1 MPSPVEARALVLGA
15 NSYLGQRIVG
25 GRSSFIPVDIGRVN
39 FESDLVK
46 VRMSLEQAIDAY
58 PDIPV
63 LNCIGLR
70 HGAAT
75 ELALLN
81 SDLPKTV
88 AAVAEPTGTALVHIG
103 SAAELLRPLQMS
115 DEAFID
121 VPATARGY
129 AASKVTGTEAV
140 LDYRNGTVLRVYNL
154 HGLVHQEH
162 SGLHR
167 MCLAIRAAMQSSPG
181 EELIDTVRDYV
192 HWRDVRAAVDSAL
205 KDPRPGVMEICSG
218 VGISMAD
225 IACRLP
231 SPWGEAVAHM
241 LVPADLYSPVV
252 GPPSGIDPHVLALEL
267 CEEVLEC
274 ASS

>member
-1 MPSPVEARALVLGA
+1 MLGA
-15 NSYLGQRIVG
+15 NGYLGQRIIG
-25 GRSSFIPVDIGRVN
+25 GRSRFIPVDIGRVN
-39 FESDLVK
+39 SGSDLLM
-46 VRMSLEQAIDAY
+46 VRVSLEQAIDAY

-70 HGAAT
+70 HGTET

-88 AAVAEPTGTALVHIG
+88 AAVAELTGTALVHIG

-121 VPATARGY
+121 VPATARAY
-129 AASKVTGTEAV
+129 AASKVAGTKAV
-140 LDYRNGTVLRVYNL
+140 LDYGNGTVLRVYNL
-154 HGLVHQEH
+154 HGLVHQEN
-162 SGLHR
+162 SGLHQ
-167 MCLAIRAAMQSSPG
+167 MCLAIRAAMKSSPE
-181 EELIDTVRDYV
+181 EELVDTVRDYV
-192 HWRDVRAAVDSAL
+192 HWRDVRAAVDMAL
-205 KDPRPGVMEICSG
+205 EDPIPGVVEICSG

-231 SPWGEAVAHM
+231 SPLGDAVTQM

-267 CEEVLEC
+267 CKEVLEC